1 MADSL
6 FEFEAYADP
15 EQDLTTLYNAI
26 HSKYLGVDMHG
37 VAVWAYNP
45 MYGSDPI
52 YLQSYIVGDM
62 VAHQIAYSVDQRFG
76 SCWGEQAGTYLQEH
90 FYSRGAETTL
100 DGIMRQGTGEPLS
113 VRYLTEFLRG
123 SRNTRPPWCGSPKS

>member
-15 EQDLTTLYNAI
+15 DQDLAGLYNRI

-37 VAVWAYNP
+37 VAVWAFNP

-52 YLQSYIVGDM
+52 YLQSFVVGEM
-62 VAHQIAYSVDQRFG
+62 VAHQIQHKTDQTFG
-76 SCWGEQAGTYLQEH
+76 RNWGKKAGKYLKTS
-90 FYSRGAETTL
+90 FYSQGAERSL
-100 DGIMRQGTGEPLS
+100 DSLIKSSTGEPLTP
-113 VRYLTEFLRG
+113 RYLIQFLQ
-123 SRNTRPPWCGSPKS
+123 SSP